1 MGANLGSTAA
11 VSAPKTLHLCGLF
24 CVIFY
29 KLSTPLA
36 TTETALAPARTG
48 GAGQASLDEAL
59 ASITARQVKIHIAFL
74 TDETL
79 QGRLVGSRGAKLASL
94 HIARHFERLGLEPAI
109 EGNSFYQTFLISTRE
124 LGKKNSLKIFSCQD
138 DQPAPLEVT
147 PLTGTADGSEVAIE
161 PYSKSAIPLP
171 G

>member
-1 MGANLGSTAA
+1 MAGKLGSKAA
-11 VSAPKTLHLCGLF
+11 MSSPKTLHLCGLF
-24 CVIFY
+24 FLIFFL
-29 KLSTPLA
+29 LSNPLA
-36 TTETALAPARTG
+36 TTET
-48 GAGQASLDEAL
+48 ASLDEAL
-59 ASITARQVKIHIAFL
+59 ASITARQVKSHIAFL

-79 QGRLVGSRGAKLASL
+79 QGRLVGSRGARLASL
-94 HIARHFERLGLEPAI
+94 YIARHFERLGLEPAI
-109 EGNSFYQTFLISTRE
+109 EGNSFYQTFLISARE
-124 LGKKNSLKIFSCQD
+124 LGKKNSLKIFFGAD